1 MVLDFSP
8 RLTQKETLFH
18 YVRGNLTDTQL
29 EAADG
34 SGALMIVETIR
45 LSVGPKSS
53 QEASCSVVVG
63 FLQTRFSSTKL
74 W

>member
-1 MVLDFSP
+1 MVLDFSL
-8 RLTQKETLFH
+8 RMTQKETHLDMSETTWL
-18 YVRGNLTDTQL
+18 YVQL
-29 EAADG
+29 EAGDG

-45 LSVGPKSS
+45 LSVRPKSGN
-53 QEASCSVVVG
+53 CSIVVG

>member
-1 MVLDFSP
+1 MVLDFSL
-8 RLTQKETLFH
+8 RMTQKETHLD
-18 YVRGNLTDTQL
+18 NLAVQL
-29 EAADG
+29 EAGDG

-45 LSVGPKSS
+45 LSVRPKSGN
-53 QEASCSVVVG
+53 CSIVVG